1 MNFAYQWAGRMV
13 VLHKGRVVG
22 EGTPN
27 EVFANE
33 ELLKQSQLEL
43 PFILQVFK
51 ALNSDAKN
59 PKTMDELIE
68 HIKTRS

>member
-1 MNFAYQWAGRMV
+1 
-13 VLHKGRVVG
+13 
-22 EGTPN
+22 
-27 EVFANE
+27 
-33 ELLKQSQLEL
+33 
-43 PFILQVFK
+43 LQVFK